1 VVREVGITLRS
12 VGLSDEQVAEAAA
25 LYANGKAL
33 AWFGASR
40 RLAYNLA
47 HQFKPP
53 AGAPTALWNSDTPA
67 GKCVLARKPFVVRRF
82 HLLGRQS
89 DARHASGNDTCPGD
103 HMFAPA
109 NAGTTK
115 RRSMDR

>member
-1 VVREVGITLRS
+1 MVREVGITLRS

-40 RLAYNLA
+40 R
-47 HQFKPP
+47 
-53 AGAPTALWNSDTPA
+53 PA

-82 HLLGRQS
+82 HS
-89 DARHASGNDTCPGD
+89 
-103 HMFAPA
+103 
-109 NAGTTK
+109 
-115 RRSMDR
+115 